1 MQKRIDMNRKVRE
14 LLWKLERK
22 RTFTGQ
28 FKTAQE
34 YLEWSLENTDEWFD
48 KHPHKQL
55 RRYIDF

>member
-1 MQKRIDMNRKVRE
+1 MNRKVRE

-48 KHPHKQL
+48 EYPHKKL